1 MYTIL
6 KWLFEWLFII
16 TACVA
21 VPWWGVTFLLSF
33 GDLGGFWLGIPAI
46 ILFGAPVL
54 VFLAFLPKRLLVRWN
69 RSRIKK
75 MILAYLDAQ
84 GMARD
89 LLGPVVSSDDKPTA
103 MAFYG
108 QGEVILASAQGE
120 CYVERFDIDELRWRE
135 IRNKRGE
142 YIGIEALPSAQR
154 SKTGTLQVLSGWNLP
169 GEVRAIYGANGIP
182 LP

>member
-6 KWLFEWLFII
+6 KWLFQWLFII

-21 VPWWGVTFLLSF
+21 GAWWIVTLLLSF
-33 GDLGGFWLGIPAI
+33 GDPGGFWLGPPAI
-46 ILFGAPVL
+46 ILFGAPVI
-54 VFLAFLPKRLLVRWN
+54 VGLALLPLRLLLRWN
-69 RSRIKK
+69 RSRMKK
-75 MILAYLDAQ
+75 MILVHLDAQ
-84 GMARD
+84 GMSRD
-89 LLGPVVSSDDKPTA
+89 LLGPVVSSDEQPTA
-103 MAFYG
+103 MAFYDQG
-108 QGEVILASAQGE
+108 QVILASAQGE
-120 CYVERFDIDELRWRE
+120 RHIERYDIDELRWRE

-154 SKTGTLQVLSGWNLP
+154 SKTGTLQVLSGWKLP